1 MVKKSAGRPAKD
13 GVRRSFLIE
22 RELSEA
28 LDEFC
33 EKTARSKTKVV
44 EAAIKEYMEKHAD
57 V

>member
-13 GVRRSFLIE
+13 GVRHSFLIE

-44 EAAIKEYMEKHAD
+44 EAAIKEYMDKHAD
-57 V
+57 E